1 VTAGG
6 TLVRA
11 QDFSQSGAGGGTNYE
26 ITIRP
31 DGSGGPIEFEVD
43 VGCAGATT
51 TKHYRASANG
61 VGDTISSLG

>member
-1 VTAGG
+1 MEWIA
-6 TLVRA
+6 LV
-11 QDFSQSGAGGGTNYE
+11 G
-26 ITIRP
+26 
-31 DGSGGPIEFEVD
+31 FEVD